1 MYVTFNPSS
10 QALTPL
16 CEDDNQ
22 SMEIIN
28 RLQKNLDILI
38 QSMTRVSSRSEMLGA
53 IHQESRIGKAVEV
66 MIQHVENLRRV
77 YTKEHAELLELR
89 ETLMHNER
97 SFGSHTERA
106 DELRGKKPPT
116 SQYYKSS
123 TRRVSI
129 AAIPRSAGGNMHYD
143 MSKQQDGADS
153 EAERVTR
160 RAPWNAAGK
169 NMARPPLKRFVSSAA
184 WVDTE
189 EPSGGMKGTGRHTS
203 DPQCGEEPE
212 EPVAEKRRSSL
223 SELGSRLTS
232 FILPLKTLV
241 PLNTPPESEE
251 ELFVML
257 PSSSSSPASSD
268 PAICPSLPQSLTSS
282 RVATAARG
290 SRGLWLWLAMVLV
303 LAGLVA
309 LLASLVMQ
317 PAVDAAPVGTGDSWM
332 TIQQLL
338 WPYAGLRHNGQPPV

>member
-189 EPSGGMKGTGRHTS
+189 EPSGGMKG
-203 DPQCGEEPE
+203 
-212 EPVAEKRRSSL
+212 
-223 SELGSRLTS
+223 
-232 FILPLKTLV
+232 
-241 PLNTPPESEE
+241 
-251 ELFVML
+251 